1 MPAQNQKVTVD
12 FQIAFVPPFEKP
24 RRLFLQDSG
33 GWVRIS
39 IAVGG
44 DADGLNT
51 LGMDLSPQECR
62 VLASELVGAA
72 LSMERQYPELRSL
85 D

>member
-1 MPAQNQKVTVD
+1 MSAQNQKVTVD
-12 FQIAFVPPFEKP
+12 FQIASVPPFAKP
-24 RRLFLQDSG
+24 RRLFLEDSG

-39 IAVGG
+39 IAEGG
-44 DADGLNT
+44 DADGLST

-62 VLASELVGAA
+62 VLATELVAAA

-85 D
+85 S